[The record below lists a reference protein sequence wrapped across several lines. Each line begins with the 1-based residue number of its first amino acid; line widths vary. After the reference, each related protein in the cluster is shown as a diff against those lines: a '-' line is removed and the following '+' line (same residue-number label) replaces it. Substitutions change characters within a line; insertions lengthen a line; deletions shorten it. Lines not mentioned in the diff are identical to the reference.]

1 MQVLQRSRRQQ
12 FLQSL
17 PFFKDWSF
25 IHLIELNQKFNEV
38 KYQPDDIIFNIGQ
51 ESEVFYILKSGRLI
65 IETILEVEDYHKF
78 PIGNQSWEI
87 LKTVKRIQY
96 RLKEIKAGTI
106 FGYEEML
113 LGIKR
118 RCRVRCTTVCEVIYI
133 NKEEFYE
140 CFPKPEVEKLR
151 KELKEIDLDYIVEK
165 IYRLQFD
172 KRQNNQAILDATQVN
187 PHNIYGGRADPPD
200 QVSFRRI
207 IKL

>member
-1 MQVLQRSRRQQ
+1 M
-12 FLQSL
+12 
-17 PFFKDWSF
+17 
-25 IHLIELNQKFNEV
+25 
-38 KYQPDDIIFNIGQ
+38 
-51 ESEVFYILKSGRLI
+51 FYILKSGRLI
-65 IETILEVEDYHKF
+65 IETIIEVEDYHKF

-106 FGYEEML
+106 FGYEELL
-113 LGIKR
+113 LGMKR
-118 RCRVRCTTVCEVIYI
+118 RCRVRCTTVCEVIYV

-187 PHNIYGGRADPPD
+187 PNNIYGGRSDPPD
-200 QVSFRRI
+200 QVSVFI
-207 IKL
+207 VTI